1 MTIVNK
7 VFILLGQTCT
17 GKTNVSIEIAQK
29 LPIEII
35 SADSRQVY
43 RYMNIGTAK
52 PTKEEMKGVP
62 HYLIDIIYPD
72 EEFNAFIFQS
82 KALEIIEDVVNR
94 SKIPLIVGG
103 TALYLKGLI
112 EGYNFAFGTKNRE
125 IRNRLMAI
133 GLEKGFEHLHHRLT
147 EIDPDYAKT
156 ISPTDKIR
164 IIRALEVYEVSGL
177 SFSQAAKNS
186 ERRYEYKIFGLKIER
201 NLLYERI
208 NKRVD
213 LMIQNNL
220 IDEVKFLI
228 DKYDINTK
236 AFQTYGYKEIIDYL
250 VNNLPLNE
258 AIELIKKNTR
268 NFAKRQMTW
277 FKKMNA
283 EWIENIDYNI
293 SANYLIKKIKEEL
306 YW

>member
-1 MTIVNK
+1 MNK

-43 RYMNIGTAK
+43 KYMDIGTAK
-52 PTKEEMKGVP
+52 PTKEEMKAVP

-72 EEFNAFIFQS
+72 EEFNAFIFQT
-82 KALEIIEDVVNR
+82 KALELIEDIIKR

-112 EGYNFAFGTKNRE
+112 EGYNFACGTKDRK
-125 IRNRLMAI
+125 IRNRLISI
-133 GLEKGFEHLHHRLT
+133 GLEKGFEHLYQRLT

-164 IIRALEVYEVSGL
+164 IVRALEVYEVSGL
-177 SFSQAAKNS
+177 TFSQAAKNS
-186 ERRYEYKIFGLKIER
+186 ENKYEYKVFGLSIER
-201 NLLYERI
+201 ELLYERI

-228 DKYDINTK
+228 DKYDISTK

-277 FKKMNA
+277 FRKMNA

-293 SANYLIKKIKEEL
+293 SANHLIKKIKEEL
-306 YW
+306 Y

>member
-1 MTIVNK
+1 MNK

>member
-1 MTIVNK
+1 VKK

-17 GKTNVSIEIAQK
+17 GKTSVSLKIAQK

-43 RYMNIGTAK
+43 KYMDIGTAK
-52 PTKEEMKGVP
+52 PTKEELKIVP
-62 HYLIDIIYPD
+62 HHLIDIIYPD
-72 EEFNAFIFQS
+72 EEFNAFIFQT
-82 KALEIIEDVVNR
+82 KALDLIENIISR

-112 EGYNFAFGTKNRE
+112 EGYNFACGTKDKKVRSNLKR
-125 IRNRLMAI
+125 I
-133 GLEKGFEHLHHRLT
+133 GLEKGFEYLYQKLK
-147 EIDPDYAKT
+147 EIDPAYAKT
-156 ISPTDKIR
+156 ISPVDKIR

-177 SFSQAAKNS
+177 TFSQAARNS
-186 ERRYEYKIFGLKIER
+186 YNKYYYKVFGLSIER
-201 NLLYERI
+201 GTLYERI

-228 DKYDINTK
+228 SKYDINTK

-250 VNNLPLNE
+250 INNLSLNDS
-258 AIELIKKNTR
+258 IELIKKNTR

-277 FKKMNA
+277 FRKMNA

-293 SANYLIKKIKEEL
+293 SANYLIKRIEEEL
-306 YW
+306 DS

>member
-1 MTIVNK
+1 MNK

-17 GKTNVSIEIAQK
+17 GKTNISVEVAQK

-43 RYMNIGTAK
+43 KYMNIGTAK
-52 PTKEEMKGVP
+52 PTKEEIGGVP
-62 HYLIDIIYPD
+62 HYLIDIIYPT
-72 EEFNAFIFQS
+72 EEFNAFIFQT
-82 KALEIIEDVVNR
+82 KALELIEDIIKR

-112 EGYNFAFGTKNRE
+112 EGYSFACGNKDKELRNKLKE
-125 IRNRLMAI
+125 IGI
-133 GLEKGFEHLHHRLT
+133 KKGFEYLYQRLL
-147 EIDPDYAKT
+147 EIDPDYARS
-156 ISPTDKIR
+156 ISPTDEIR
-164 IIRALEVYEVSGL
+164 IIRALEVYEVSGEI
-177 SFSQAAKNS
+177 FSKSANISKNK
-186 ERRYEYKIFGLKIER
+186 YDYKIFGLKLDR

-213 LMIQNNL
+213 LMIEQNL
-220 IDEVKFLI
+220 IDEVEFLI
-228 DKYDINTK
+228 NKYDIDTM

-250 VNNLPLNE
+250 VKDLPLEE

-277 FKKMNA
+277 FKKIDT

-293 SANYLIKKIKEEL
+293 SANYLLKKIKEEL
-306 YW
+306 D